1 MIQFILLCR
10 FVTYQTCVMSLH
22 VSHNFNP
29 GMTFAFPVTVQDDWK
44 QANINDRLSV
54 IGYLFAHRSLGHGA
68 NIATC
73 MAKGCSDVQRTI
85 LGRGYRLFAALLS
98 EMDLGNADTRV
109 A

>member
-1 MIQFILLCR
+1 
-10 FVTYQTCVMSLH
+10 MSLH

-29 GMTFAFPVTVQDDWK
+29 GTTFDFPVTVQDDWK
-44 QANINDRLSV
+44 HANINDRLSV

-73 MAKGCSDVQRTI
+73 MAEGCSDVQKTI
-85 LGRGYRLFAALLS
+85 LERDYRLFAALLS